1 MKEVVNSSKSLEI
14 VIELLKQSFEQF
26 KYLDVEIK
34 VKGRGRTNKQN
45 AALHKYFTMLASE
58 LNNSGW
64 DMRRTLKPGVDIP
77 WTAELVKEHMWR
89 PVQIAMINEQSTAK
103 VKSKDYPLIY
113 ETLNRHTAS
122 KLGISVPWPSME
134 E

>member
-1 MKEVVNSSKSLEI
+1 MKEVVNSSKSLET
-14 VIELLKQSFEQF
+14 VIDLLKQSFDQF

-34 VKGRGRTNKQN
+34 VKGRSRTNKQN

-64 DMRRTLKPGVDIP
+64 DMRRTLKPSVDIP

-89 PVQIAMINEQSTAK
+89 PIQIAMISEPSTAK